1 MGGLY
6 VRIARP
12 SDSIM
17 GNYSPA
23 VQEFYLGVAERTR
36 NILIDSDV
44 MSFVYHMARREGLD
58 ESKIT
63 DIRVMVFP
71 SLFRNRVMG
80 MFHMEKRQISIFPQ
94 LPFSVPKKSKRLK
107 FTLDDIAND
116 REISDRIK
124 SETIKVLLHEVLHLK
139 YYSERLVRA
148 KTDQYLREFKNKEM
162 GEN

>member
-12 SDSIM
+12 PDSIM

-23 VQEFYLGVAERTR
+23 VQEFYLGMAEKTR
-36 NILIDSDV
+36 NILIDAGV
-44 MSFVYHMARREGLD
+44 MKFVYHMARREGLD

-94 LPFSVPKKSKRLK
+94 LPFKIPKKSRKLK
-107 FTLDDIAND
+107 FTLEDISRD
-116 REISDRIK
+116 QEISGKIR

-148 KTDQYLREFKNKEM
+148 KTDQYLREFENKEM